1 MVQTMVSTCKA
12 CGTVLQT
19 HAWLGEYCPRCDV
32 SKSRSDEALRLGLLA
47 GLLFGIFGWLF
58 KK

>member
-1 MVQTMVSTCKA
+1 MVPTCKA

-32 SKSRSDEALRLGLLA
+32 SKSRSDEALRVGLLA
-47 GLLFGIFGWLF
+47 GLLFAIFGWLF
-58 KK
+58 KR